1 MVQIAAQG
9 GGWDADELLR
19 STLKLVRQQLKLE
32 PTTKGSVMIARIRK
46 SMDEKEE
53 GFTLI
58 ELLVVIIII
67 GILAAIAIP
76 LFLNQRKK
84 AEDSAAKADVST
96 IGKEVAT
103 YWVDGVGAPVISVNA
118 TKQYVLTPPAGQGAA
133 VILGNQSKNVVLG
146 TSKINTNL
154 DWCVAVNNT
163 QGDKSLLANG
173 GYSYSSVAGLQNKV
187 CP

>member
-1 MVQIAAQG
+1 
-9 GGWDADELLR
+9 
-19 STLKLVRQQLKLE
+19 
-32 PTTKGSVMIARIRK
+32 MIARMRK
-46 SMDEKEE
+46 ATEEKDQ

-96 IGKEVAT
+96 IGKEIATWLVDAQTGQTITPALDTATRKYTLTAGGTPTFTTIQVGNASNNVALT
-103 YWVDGVGAPVISVNA
+103 TPAAIS
-118 TKQYVLTPPAGQGAA
+118 AG
-133 VILGNQSKNVVLG
+133 S
-146 TSKINTNL
+146 TT
-154 DWCVAVNNT
+154 WCVHVTNAS
-163 QGDKSLLANG
+163 GDKSLSANG
-173 GYSYSSVAGLQNKV
+173 GYSYSAAEGLQNNV